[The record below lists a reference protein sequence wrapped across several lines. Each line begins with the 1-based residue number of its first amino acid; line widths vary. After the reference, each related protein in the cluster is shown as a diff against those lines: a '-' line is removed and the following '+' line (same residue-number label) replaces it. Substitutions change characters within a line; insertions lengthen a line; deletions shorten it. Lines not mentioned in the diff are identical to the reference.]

1 VAIVG
6 EVPLAAEQRSDP
18 LGRLVDI
25 GVRGRGLEDRPRE
38 FELPDA
44 LGSDVHVGVELR
56 RDPHLEGA
64 VPRDDLRD
72 VPRELV
78 VGVQLVLHDAALREV
93 QVDHPPHVL
102 LLEQAGTRGV
112 EILRLLPF

>member
-102 LLEQAGTRGV
+102 LLEQAGRRGV